1 MREHP
6 DHYDAELLLRL
17 YDLRREAKLREA
29 RDWFMREFQVS
40 SNEELEKRFLDHPE
54 ESPLFRMVLSY
65 WDMAASIVNHGLIN
79 EEFFFEN
86 TGEFWFVWMKVKHL
100 APQVREALK
109 YPFAWKNL
117 ETLAEKFEKWR
128 TTKAPG
134 SLDALRAR
142 VLKLGEESASSS
154 AAKNS

>member
-29 RDWFMREFQVS
+29 REWFMRDFQAA
-40 SNEELEKRFLDHPE
+40 SNEELEKRFLDYPE

-65 WDMAASIVNHGLIN
+65 WDMAASIVNNGLIN

-86 TGEFWFVWMKVKHL
+86 TGEFWFIWMKVKHL
-100 APQVREALK
+100 APQVREAWK
-109 YPFAWKNL
+109 YPFVWKNL

-128 TTKAPG
+128 DRKAPG

-142 VLKLGEESASSS
+142 RLKLGSGSASSS
-154 AAKNS
+154 AAKDS